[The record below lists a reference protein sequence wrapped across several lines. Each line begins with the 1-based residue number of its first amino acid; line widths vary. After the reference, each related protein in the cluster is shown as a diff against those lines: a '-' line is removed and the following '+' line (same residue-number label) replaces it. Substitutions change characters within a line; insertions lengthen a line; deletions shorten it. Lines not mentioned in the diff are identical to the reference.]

1 MHNRYMRSG
10 FVLVFVLAL
19 VLVVAA
25 GAAMAG
31 QGQGKV
37 KVKHSAASV
46 SEQVYKAVYAPATL
60 KPQAPVTNVEAV
72 AEVIKLLG
80 WEEQARTQAGAQ
92 LSFRDA
98 AAIPGWATGYIAVA
112 VEKGLIPGTGQFQPM
127 KKATRLY
134 VTVLLVKALN
144 AEVGRDMENPSPSFT
159 DIGSVSPEGQ
169 RCIALAVLNDLVKGY
184 GDRTFKPN
192 KPVTRAEF
200 SALLARLQNRIHQ
213 GLQTRIA
220 GQLLAVNVAAG
231 RITVATTV
239 YLSDVASTVYGTD
252 NNLRAYEFV
261 VAPGASIYRDG
272 KPATLAGLQSGDR
285 VSLLLNSSRV
295 VVYLKAQGTPGASG
309 QVQLQAGAQLEAAIP
324 EAEKEQNLNGS
335 GSPREGKG
343 LAKGKVSRLSWK
355 AFQPSPHSR

>member
-10 FVLVFVLAL
+10 FILVFVLAL

-25 GAAMAG
+25 GAAMAC
-31 QGQGKV
+31 QGQGKM
-37 KVKHSAASV
+37 KHSAASV

-80 WEEQARTQAGAQ
+80 WEEQARTQANAQ
-92 LSFRDA
+92 LAFRDA

-144 AEVGRDMENPSPSFT
+144 AEVGRDMENPSTSFA

-169 RCIALAVLNDLVKGY
+169 RCIALAVLNDLIKGY

-200 SALLARLQNRIHQ
+200 SALLARLQNRTDL
-213 GLQTRIA
+213 GLQARIA
-220 GQLLAVNVAAG
+220 GRLVAVNVAAS
-231 RITVATTV
+231 RITVATAV
-239 YLSDVASTVYGTD
+239 YLPDVTSTVYGAD

-261 VAPGASIYRDG
+261 VAPGASVYRDG

-285 VSLLLNSSRV
+285 VSLLLNSSHV
-295 VVYLKAQGTPGASG
+295 VVYLSAQGTQGESG
-309 QVQLQAGAQLEAAIP
+309 QVRSQVRAKPKAAIRQT
-324 EAEKEQNLNGS
+324 EKDQNLNWS
-335 GSPREGKG
+335 DSSREGKG

-355 AFQPSPHSR
+355 AFKPSPHSR